1 MTGCAHVEAPQGGPE
16 DKTPPQIAGVYP
28 APLSTSVDRQTEIHL
43 RFTEWVQEPVPAT
56 ALRFSPPIREGLDI
70 EPHGDYVILKLR
82 EPLDSATTYSL
93 LITRDLRDLRNNPLK
108 APFPL
113 VFSTGPQLD
122 SLTVSGKLQGMDE
135 YTSQFRNTPVI
146 VLYPMGAVR
155 NSLNH
160 LQDLKDS
167 VTGQIPEQPDLSRES
182 GYYLTT
188 PDSTGVFN
196 FSGLKAGKYR
206 MAAFFDVNGNLQPDI
221 QNEVTAL
228 GELDIELDSLK
239 PARDQYLKLT
249 NMDTSW
255 LSFLS
260 VQPAGENRV
269 SLEFSRGVA
278 DSLLVLNN
286 FTLINPDSTLAEP
299 EYLWKNPRTG
309 APVLMFDTLIAG
321 RRYEITARNLID
333 TLGNPLDTASARVP
347 FTWVTQLPDSLV
359 RKRLAQVTPR
369 AGSESVFP
377 GDTITIHFEPPVL
390 PATDTLYKEM
400 FLLTYSGD
408 TADFELLQKDP
419 ATWYVIPE
427 TMPTDAD
434 IVLQMGEP
442 DTVDVPV
449 LAADTLAADTLVA
462 DTFMTDTLLPENAN
476 TEIFADTNA
485 AVQTRKEVRWRRRTI
500 TSFATVS
507 RMKWASLQGQFPVGD
522 ARVQYTLTHAIS
534 KKQWTSRALNDGSF
548 TIDSLVEGPYF
559 FSWFRDV
566 NENQKWDPGQ
576 ITPFAHAE
584 PWRSVSDTLFIRRG
598 SDNLLDSLAEFVPP
612 LPEN

>member
-1 MTGCAHVEAPQGGPE
+1 MTGCAHIEAPQGGPE

-43 RFTEWVQEPVPAT
+43 RFTEWVQEPIPAT

-122 SLTVSGKLQGMDE
+122 SLTISGKLQGMDE
-135 YTSQFRNTPVI
+135 FSSQFRNTPVI

-167 VTGQIPEQPDLSRES
+167 ISGQIPQEPDLSRES

-188 PDSTGVFN
+188 PDSTGVFS

-206 MAAFFDVNGNLQPDI
+206 MAAFFDVNSNLQPDI
-221 QNEVTAL
+221 QNEITAL
-228 GELDIELDSLK
+228 GEQDIELDSLK
-239 PARDQYLKLT
+239 PARDQFLKLT
-249 NMDTSW
+249 NMDTTRVN
-255 LSFLS
+255 FLS

-269 SLEFSRGVA
+269 ALEFSRGIA
-278 DSLLVLNN
+278 DSLLVQSN
-286 FTLINPDSTLAEP
+286 FTLLRPDSSVTQP
-299 EYLWKNPRTG
+299 EYIWQNARTG

-321 RRYEITARNLID
+321 RRYEITARSLID
-333 TLGNPLDTASARVP
+333 TLGNALDTTSASVP

-377 GDTITIHFEPPVL
+377 GDTITIRFEPPVL
-390 PATDTLYKEM
+390 PNTDTLYKEM

-408 TADFELLQKDP
+408 TADFDLRQKDP
-419 ATWYVIPE
+419 ATWYVIPSS
-427 TMPTDAD
+427 MPTDAD

-442 DTVDVPV
+442 DTVEVPLV
-449 LAADTLAADTLVA
+449 SADTTGADTL
-462 DTFMTDTLLPENAN
+462 MTETLLSENAN
-476 TEIFADTNA
+476 VLAFADTIPEDTNS
-485 AVQTRKEVRWRRRTI
+485 VIQTRREVRWRRRTI
-500 TSFATVS
+500 TSFSTVS
-507 RMKWASLQGQFPVGD
+507 RMKWASLQGQVPAAD
-522 ARVQYTLTHAIS
+522 SRVHFTLTHAIS
-534 KKQWTSRALNDGSF
+534 KKEWTSRAMNDGSF

-559 FSWFRDV
+559 LSWFRDV
-566 NENQKWDPGQ
+566 NENQEWDPGQ
-576 ITPFAHAE
+576 VAPFFHAE

-598 SDNLLDSLAEFVPP
+598 NDNLLDSLAEFVPP